1 MIKRSAV
8 LVAALSVAVG
18 TLLTLP
24 ALSADPTPN
33 TTPGSVADY
42 QATNQDDMEIAA
54 LIADAGPGGHHKM
67 HMTDDQLEKMMSLS
81 QAYSTATAAKK
92 AQLHVLHQ
100 QMRSALSAPSIDRGA
115 LASLN
120 DKINSLS
127 ADLSRT
133 RLNYMEDRAEVMT
146 AEQRAAM
153 HHMFLVMGAM
163 HHHHGRGHHGGGCGG
178 GHGHGGG
185 GWGGHHKEGGKSEAP
200 SPERTSEGDEPMQ
213 SGTSS

>member
-24 ALSADPTPN
+24 AFSADPTPN
-33 TTPGSVADY
+33 TTQGSDADY

-67 HMTDDQLEKMMSLS
+67 HMTDDQLEKLLSLS
-81 QAYSTATAAKK
+81 QAHSLATAGKR

-100 QMRSALSAPSIDRGA
+100 QMMSALSAPSIDRGA

-120 DKINSLS
+120 DKINGLS
-127 ADLSRT
+127 ADLSKA

-153 HHMFLVMGAM
+153 HHMFLVMSA

-178 GHGHGGG
+178 GHGHHGG
-185 GWGGHHKEGGKSEAP
+185 GWGGHHEGGKSEGP
-200 SPERTSEGDEPMQ
+200 SPARTSEGDEPMQ
-213 SGTSS
+213 SGASS